1 MKKRST
7 EILQTLIDNKTEQY
21 SLSGL
26 ASSFQVTQKT
36 MRNDLA
42 EINDFLDEIG
52 FSQITLDHDG
62 ILKMED
68 DFDARVIGKK
78 LCEMDIY
85 QYRLSP

>member
-7 EILQTLIDNKTEQY
+7 EILQTLIDHKSEPY

-42 EINDFLDEIG
+42 EINDFLEGIG
-52 FSQITLDHDG
+52 IPKILLSHDG
-62 ILKMED
+62 FLKITE
-68 DFDARVIGKK
+68 
-78 LCEMDIY
+78 
-85 QYRLSP
+85 